1 MVKALIFLLCCFV
14 PLAFA
19 GKDKI
24 DGDTL
29 KFILAPAE
37 SEHARHRNDLNA
49 DEMHLLI
56 QKKQEQEKSV
66 AQQHDQGF
74 VSAPEE
80 EEPGSSLAPEDEAGN
95 GQNGGNGW
103 PEDINKANLA
113 RPEEKES
120 GSSSAATEEERSG
133 SSNKNKASDKQKPK
147 KKNYRRMPP
156 NWNMI
161 DIKTVVPVN
170 VYSDEVKT
178 TPGPLFG
185 IRMGT
190 EIRAKL
196 VRATT
201 NVEPGATEFIT
212 TSDCFGD
219 YKNLPVGTKIFF
231 NKTVASGSN
240 RLYFGS
246 SGGLNAITPEGEEF
260 TIICSVADIT
270 INKQLGL
277 VGAIT
282 TDEKIIQRSIAAG
295 TFAAGKSVVS
305 SLSGNIAA
313 EVAGAVADTALG
325 EKEAQSDASLRK
337 ATFVILVSPQDVY
350 IRVDKSF

>member
-1 MVKALIFLLCCFV
+1 M

-19 GKDKI
+19 GTDKI
-24 DGDTL
+24 DGNTL
-29 KFILAPAE
+29 KFLLSPAE

-49 DEMHLLI
+49 DEMHLLL
-56 QKKQEQEKSV
+56 QKKQEQGNNAAKTPEEKGHGS
-66 AQQHDQGF
+66 
-74 VSAPEE
+74 SAPEE
-80 EEPGSSLAPEDEAGN
+80 EQPGLSLVPADEDKEKGSGNGSGN
-95 GQNGGNGW
+95 GQNGEGGW
-103 PEDINKANLA
+103 PGDINRANSEMPDE
-113 RPEEKES
+113 RGS
-120 GSSSAATEEERSG
+120 GSSSGAQEDERSG
-133 SSNKNKASDKQKPK
+133 SSDKDKSSDKQPK
-147 KKNYRRMPP
+147 NRNYRRVPP

-161 DIKTVVPVN
+161 DIKTVVPVQL
-170 VYSDEVKT
+170 YSDEVKT
-178 TPGPLFG
+178 MPGPLFG

-219 YKNLPVGTKIFF
+219 YKNLPAGTKIFF
-231 NKTVASGSN
+231 NKAVASGSN
-240 RLYFGS
+240 RLYFGTAS
-246 SGGLNAITPEGEEF
+246 GLNAITPEGEEF
-260 TIICSVADIT
+260 TIICSVSDIT

-282 TDEKIIQRSIAAG
+282 TDEKIIQRSLAAG
-295 TFAAGKSVVS
+295 SFAAGKSVVN
-305 SLSGNIAA
+305 SLGGNIAA

-325 EKEAQSDASLRK
+325 EKEALSDASLRE
-337 ATFVILVSPQDVY
+337 ASFVILVSPQDVY

>member
-1 MVKALIFLLCCFV
+1 M

-19 GKDKI
+19 GTDKI
-24 DGDTL
+24 DGNTL
-29 KFILAPAE
+29 KFILAPSE
-37 SEHARHRNDLNA
+37 SEHARYRNDLNA

-56 QKKQEQEKSV
+56 QKKQDRNNSAKTSGKKGSGSSS
-66 AQQHDQGF
+66 A
-74 VSAPEE
+74 APEE
-80 EEPGSSLAPEDEAGN
+80 ERPGLSSAPEDEDKKKGSGN
-95 GQNGGNGW
+95 GQNGENGW

-113 RPEEKES
+113 IPEERES
-120 GSSSAATEEERSG
+120 GLSSVAPEKKGHG
-133 SSNKNKASDKQKPK
+133 STKNKAPDKQKPK
-147 KKNYRRMPP
+147 NRSYRRVPP
-156 NWNMI
+156 SWNMI
-161 DIKTVVPVN
+161 DIDTVVPVK

-201 NVEPGATEFIT
+201 NVEPGATEFVT
-212 TSDCFGD
+212 TSDCYGD
-219 YKNLPVGTKIFF
+219 YKNLPAGSKIFF
-231 NKTVASGSN
+231 NKAVASGSN

-246 SGGLNAITPEGEEF
+246 ASGLNAITPEGEEF
-260 TIICSVADIT
+260 AVMCSVTDIT
-270 INKQLGL
+270 INKQKGL

-282 TDEKIIQRSIAAG
+282 TDEKIIQRSLSAG

-313 EVAGAVADTALG
+313 DALGAVADTALG

>member
-1 MVKALIFLLCCFV
+1 MVKTLIFLLCCFV
-14 PLAFA
+14 VPLAFA
-19 GKDKI
+19 GTDKI

-29 KFILAPAE
+29 KFLLAPAE

-56 QKKQEQEKSV
+56 QKKQGQLLKKK
-66 AQQHDQGF
+66 DQKNA
-74 VSAPEE
+74 VKTPELE
-80 EEPGSSLAPEDEAGN
+80 VGRPDSSSAPEDEDKKKGPGN
-95 GQNGGNGW
+95 GQNGEGGW
-103 PEDINKANLA
+103 PEDINKANSA
-113 RPEEKES
+113 TPEPDEERA
-120 GSSSAATEEERSG
+120 GSS
-133 SSNKNKASDKQKPK
+133 KNKSSDKQKPK
-147 KKNYRRMPP
+147 KKKYRRVPP
-156 NWNMI
+156 NWGTTGTN
-161 DIKTVVPVN
+161 TVLPVK

-178 TPGPLFG
+178 TSGPLFG

-219 YKNLPVGTKIFF
+219 YKNLPVGTKIFL
-231 NKTVASGSN
+231 NKAVATGSN

-246 SGGLNAITPEGEEF
+246 ASGLNAITPEGKEF
-260 TIICSVADIT
+260 TIMCSVTDIT

-282 TDEKIIQRSIAAG
+282 TDEKIIQRSLAAG
-295 TFAAGKSVVS
+295 TFAAGKSVVN
-305 SLSGNIAA
+305 SLSGNVAA

-325 EKEAQSDASLRK
+325 EKEAQSDASLRE